1 MNLQIEIKQA
11 EASVAGLEI
20 MVSVRRASLDE
31 LQRAKERLENLKK
44 QLTPPQVISTQKEV
58 IDDRPIYYQ
67 PVTVSAEMQEVLAD
81 LHKKIRRQQ
90 DQMAE
95 LSNQLHLVPDNEPAS
110 DLVPAILRH
119 KIEIEGFWD
128 MVHYIERN
136 NAIPEEPEQNTRE
149 AIELSGLQ
157 KHELMELRKK
167 LTEKAS
173 KLRRK
178 LSDPKAKDSK
188 KVEWESQLIQA
199 EMELKE
205 IKILF

>member
-44 QLTPPQVISTQKEV
+44 QLTPPQVISTQKDV
-58 IDDRPIYYQ
+58 IEDRPIYYE

-95 LSNQLHLVPDNEPAS
+95 LSNQLHTVPDHEPAS

-119 KIEIEGFWD
+119 KKEIEAFYD

-157 KHELMELRKK
+157 KHELMERRQSLR
-167 LTEKAS
+167 EKVS
-173 KLRRK
+173 KLPK
-178 LSDPKAKDSK
+178 KIANPKAKPGK
-188 KVEWESQLIQA
+188 IVKWETQLVQA
-199 EMELKE
+199 KMELRE
-205 IKILF
+205 IEILF